1 MRSTVRIDDDLML
14 DIRAQAHSEGIS
26 LARMLNR
33 TLRIGL
39 RAQRERPNSR
49 KQIEQNTF
57 CMGSPFVSLDKA
69 LALAGNLEDQ
79 EVIRKMSLRK

>member
-1 MRSTVRIDDDLML
+1 MRSTVRLDDDLML
-14 DIRAQAHSEGIS
+14 DLKAQAQAEGIS

-39 RAQRERPNSR
+39 RAQRERPKVR
-49 KQIEQNTF
+49 KKFEQNTF
-57 CMGSPFVSLDKA
+57 RMGPPFVNLDKA